1 MEIIIGGAIIWL
13 LWWLIKGRK
22 EYKTRKRWET
32 APYENKEIAQEFGW
46 QVCDTGKNLFDT
58 PTIEMKK
65 IEPLPKNL
73 HVVWEDDFSTELTLH
88 ISKTG
93 SMLFGYNKW
102 LKFEEMNPT
111 GSKEQREF
119 DIVEIEK
126 NKREMLNRA
135 VKRLEEM
142 GAVNCHY

>member
-1 MEIIIGGAIIWL
+1 MEIIISGAIIWL
-13 LWWLIKGRK
+13 IWWLIKGRK
-22 EYKTRKRWET
+22 EYKARKRWET

-58 PTIEMKK
+58 PTIRMKK
-65 IEPLPKNL
+65 IEPLPQN
-73 HVVWEDDFSTELTLH
+73 VNAVWGDDFSTEFILH

-102 LKFEEMNPT
+102 LELEEINPT
-111 GSKEQREF
+111 GSEDQREF

-126 NKREMLNRA
+126 KNEKCLIEWSRN
-135 VKRLEEM
+135 
-142 GAVNCHY
+142 